1 MTLQVARLKTRLL
14 QRKLDLNLSESAA
27 DWLAEI
33 GRDPVYGARPLKRAI
48 QRELET
54 PIAKAILAGQAPE
67 GSTIRV
73 DVDGER
79 LLVSNPSG

>member
-1 MTLQVARLKTRLL
+1 MLSNFDVRVLTGSDYVEVRPKQVHKG
-14 QRKLDLNLSESAA
+14 QM
-27 DWLAEI
+27 
-33 GRDPVYGARPLKRAI
+33 
-48 QRELET
+48 
-54 PIAKAILAGQAPE
+54 IAKAILAGQAPE